1 MLDRETSGRRR
12 REHYGLDRDLS
23 GSRRRSLVTCAVL
36 CFAAEGCSEERGAAG
51 AEQGGVRLRV
61 RADGAGD
68 RLRGGGREGIE
79 GASRS
84 RRAAGGGAPPR
95 EEGGPGRGGGGG
107 GGGGRRRKGEG

>member
-12 REHYGLDRDLS
+12 REYYGLDRDNS
-23 GSRRRSLVTCAVL
+23 GSCRRSLVTCAVL
-36 CFAAEGCSEERGAAG
+36 RFAAEGCSEERGAAG

-84 RRAAGGGAPPR
+84 RRAAGGGGAPPGAR
-95 EEGGPGRGGGGG
+95 AGCRRVGGGGG
-107 GGGGRRRKGEG
+107 